1 MTYSLP
7 LAPAAGEDFFD
18 HPQAPWLTLAHLP
31 GLGAVRWQA
40 ILDAFAEPLALLD
53 MPTAALKQLLTPQ
66 GRQVVDAWQ
75 QRHLE
80 NEHLVN
86 AQRALAESVRLG
98 IDIVSWGDPDYPA
111 LLREIHGPPPVLYLQ
126 GQRELLSRPQLAI
139 VGSRNATRAG
149 LDHARQFA
157 RALAERNFVVTS
169 GLALGVDGAAHQGAL
184 EGSGSTLA
192 VLGTGVDVAYPAS
205 HQSLARAVIGQGAL
219 VSEFPPGTPPR
230 AGHFPR
236 RNRIIS
242 GMCQGTLVVEAGVKS
257 GSLITARLALEQGRE
272 VFAIPGSIHNPL
284 ARGCHQLIRQGAKL
298 VESVQDIEEE
308 LTAWWMQPSV
318 PVQGGE
324 IAAAPPVPEHLGE
337 LETRVLT
344 ALGYEPCSTDELCDQ
359 TGLAADQLM
368 QSMLMLE
375 MEGLV
380 NAVPGGFQ
388 RAVAG

>member
-1 MTYSLP
+1 MTYPLP
-7 LAPAAGEDFFD
+7 LAPSASEDFFD
-18 HPQAPWLTLAHLP
+18 HPQASWLALAHLP

-40 ILDAFAEPLALLD
+40 ILDTLSEPLALLD
-53 MPTAALKQLLTPQ
+53 MPSAALKPLLTPQ
-66 GRQVVDAWQ
+66 GRHVVDAWQ
-75 QRHLE
+75 RRDLS
-80 NEHLVN
+80 NEHLAN
-86 AQRALAESVRLG
+86 AHRALIESLRLA

-111 LLREIHGPPPVLYLQ
+111 LLREIHGPPSVLYLK
-126 GQRELLSRPQLAI
+126 GQREVLSRPQLAI

-149 LDHARQFA
+149 LDHARQFG
-157 RALAERNFVVTS
+157 RALAERGFVVTS

-184 EGSGSTLA
+184 EGGGPTLA

-205 HQSLARAVIGQGAL
+205 HQSLAQAVANQGAL
-219 VSEFPPGTPPR
+219 LSEFPPGTPPR

-298 VESVQDIEEE
+298 VESVADIEEE
-308 LTAWWMQPSV
+308 LTAWWMQPSATAS
-318 PVQGGE
+318 GGE
-324 IAAAPPVPEHLGE
+324 IASAPPIPDHLGE
-337 LETRVLT
+337 TETRVLT

-388 RAVAG
+388 RAVG